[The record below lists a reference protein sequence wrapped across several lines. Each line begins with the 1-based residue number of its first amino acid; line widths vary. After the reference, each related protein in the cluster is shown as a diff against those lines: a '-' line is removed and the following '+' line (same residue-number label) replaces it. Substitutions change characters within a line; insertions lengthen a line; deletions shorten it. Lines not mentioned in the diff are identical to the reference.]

1 MTRSSILCC
10 CFLILLLW
18 LPAALGTEKI
28 ACPESVQVAEP
39 RLVTPVEGW
48 KAIVEK
54 AAHQLSGVTFYD
66 GPVEE
71 AASLVPDRDTKA
83 PKTRTALWQF
93 DPKSQRGYWIAC
105 RYSGTSLTL
114 ARALPKSLAQCSVTY
129 KNGEQID
136 GLPVIEFIS
145 CK

>member
-1 MTRSSILCC
+1 MTRSSVLCC
-10 CFLILLLW
+10 CLLILLLW

-39 RLVTPVEGW
+39 RLATPVEGW

-54 AAHQLSGVTFYD
+54 AVHQLSGVTFYD

-71 AASLVPDRDTKA
+71 GASLVPDRDTKA
-83 PKTRTALWQF
+83 QKTRTALWQF
-93 DPKSQRGYWIAC
+93 DAKSRRGYWIAC

-114 ARALPKSLAQCSVTY
+114 ARALPKGLAQCSVTY
-129 KNGEQID
+129 KSGEQID
-136 GLPVIEFIS
+136 GLPVIEAIS

>member
-1 MTRSSILCC
+1 MTRSSILPC

-18 LPAALGTEKI
+18 LPAALATEKI
-28 ACPESVQVAEP
+28 ACPESVQVTEP
-39 RLVTPVEGW
+39 RLATPVEGW

-54 AAHQLSGVTFYD
+54 AVHQLSGVTFYD

-71 AASLVPDRDTKA
+71 GASLVPDRDTKTQ
-83 PKTRTALWQF
+83 KTRTAQWQF
-93 DPKSQRGYWIAC
+93 DAKSQRGYWIAC

-136 GLPVIEFIS
+136 GLPVTENIS

>member
-10 CFLILLLW
+10 CLLTLLPW
-18 LPAALGTEKI
+18 LPAALAEKI
-28 ACPESVQVAEP
+28 ACPESIQVAEP
-39 RLVTPVEGW
+39 RLATPVEGW

-54 AAHQLSGVTFYD
+54 AVHQLSGVTFYD

-71 AASLVPDRDTKA
+71 GASLVPDRDTKSR
-83 PKTRTALWQF
+83 KTRTALWQF
-93 DPKSQRGYWIAC
+93 DAKSPRGYWIAC
-105 RYSGTSLTL
+105 RYSGTTLTL
-114 ARALPKSLAQCSVTY
+114 ARALPKALAQCSVTY

-136 GLPVIEFIS
+136 GLPVIEAIS

>member
-10 CFLILLLW
+10 CFLTLLLW
-18 LPAALGTEKI
+18 LPVALGTEKI
-28 ACPESVQVAEP
+28 TCLESVQVAEP

-54 AAHQLSGVTFYD
+54 AVHQLSGVTFYD
-66 GPVEE
+66 RPVEE
-71 AASLVPDRDTKA
+71 GASLVPDHDSKTQ
-83 PKTRTALWQF
+83 KTRTARWQF
-93 DPKSQRGYWIAC
+93 DAKSQRGYWIAC

-114 ARALPKSLAQCSVTY
+114 ARALPKGLAQCSVTY
-129 KNGEQID
+129 KNGEEID
-136 GLPVIEFIS
+136 GLPVIEAIS

>member
-10 CFLILLLW
+10 CLLILLLW

-28 ACPESVQVAEP
+28 DCPESVQVAEP

-54 AAHQLSGVTFYD
+54 AKHQLSGVTFYD

-71 AASLVPDRDTKA
+71 GASLVPDRDTKTQ
-83 PKTRTALWQF
+83 KTRTALWQF
-93 DPKSQRGYWIAC
+93 DAKSQRGYWIAC

-114 ARALPKSLAQCSVTY
+114 ARALPKGLSQCSVTY

-136 GLPVIEFIS
+136 GLPVIEAIS